1 MTVHD
6 IVFCFVFHLL
16 VCHSP
21 ALAWFFRKFDTNKD
35 LVLDKDERAEV
46 EGNPDEHCMRK
57 FFEKS
62 DLNKDHKL
70 SLNEICASFM
80 HVGKYLWNS

>member
-1 MTVHD
+1 MAM

-57 FFEKS
+57 FFDKS
-62 DLNKDHKL
+62 DLNKDNKL